1 MLTFAV
7 SSTDTGVIFGNII
20 YEGSVTHLDKST
32 MIANMSQ

>member
-20 YEGSVTHLDKST
+20 YEGSVIHLDSL
-32 MIANMSQ
+32 Q